1 MYSSLIHGYCVH
13 TFLYNTAKQIFP
25 CSLLFHVQNL
35 EQEPSRIFN
44 VVKFGYALQLSVLF
58 PNGKDVFVI
67 RPFCERLE
75 SNLMIH

>member
-1 MYSSLIHGYCVH
+1 
-13 TFLYNTAKQIFP
+13 
-25 CSLLFHVQNL
+25 VQNL
-35 EQEPSRIFN
+35 EQEPSHIFN
-44 VVKFGYALQLSVLF
+44 VVKFGYALPLSVLF